1 VQPPL
6 TATGKTNMRD
16 GSCKQLNYKLI
27 LRGPTTLQACSPDLS
42 EGIIEAHSKD
52 GDPQAAVGPFV
63 QTILGGT
70 SISPVNRMY
79 QTGTGFY
86 CGNYVRRVKNLA
98 YLISIKFFS

>member
-1 VQPPL
+1 
-6 TATGKTNMRD
+6 MRD
-16 GSCKQLNYKLI
+16 GPYKQLKCMIITL
-27 LRGPTTLQACSPDLS
+27 GPTALQACSADLS
-42 EGIIEAHSKD
+42 ERIIEAHSKD

-70 SISPVNRMY
+70 SISPVIRMY

-86 CGNYVRRVKNLA
+86 CGNYVRRAKNLA

>member
-1 VQPPL
+1 
-6 TATGKTNMRD
+6 MRD
-16 GSCKQLNYKLI
+16 GSHKQLKYMQI
-27 LRGPTTLQACSPDLS
+27 SPGTTALQACSADLS

-70 SISPVNRMY
+70 SISPVIRMY

-86 CGNYVRRVKNLA
+86 CGNYVRRAKILA

>member
-1 VQPPL
+1 
-6 TATGKTNMRD
+6 MRD
-16 GSCKQLNYKLI
+16 GSHKQLKYMQISL
-27 LRGPTTLQACSPDLS
+27 GTTALQACSADLS

-70 SISPVNRMY
+70 SISPVIRMY

-86 CGNYVRRVKNLA
+86 CGNYVRRMKNMA